1 MSTQQVVSNAQ
12 VLQVPNE
19 YDSHGSDLL
28 SPPLDSAAGMSDE
41 LSRPALG
48 MLAVN
53 LGLLAWPGRLVKTR
67 ATCLGASKD
76 EQVF

>member
-1 MSTQQVVSNAQ
+1 MVSNGQ

-19 YDSHGSDLL
+19 YDCLGNDLL
-28 SPPLDSAAGMSDE
+28 SPPLDSAAGMSDDP
-41 LSRPALG
+41 SRPALV

-53 LGLLAWPGRLVKTR
+53 LGLLACPGRLVKTR

-76 EQVF
+76 EQDF

>member
-1 MSTQQVVSNAQ
+1 MSTQQVVSNGRF
-12 VLQVPNE
+12 LQVPNE
-19 YDSHGSDLL
+19 YDSRGNDLL

-48 MLAVN
+48 MLAAN
-53 LGLLAWPGRLVKTR
+53 LGLLACPGRLVKTR